1 MKKILQALH
10 IIILSSALLIFAF
23 VPQAMGQ
30 GEKTDQ
36 LHTPPV
42 GSPERKAIMDILREE
57 YKSGSG
63 IQVVFKVNYLK
74 VHHGWAWTNV
84 TPLGEGSKP
93 VGEDL
98 PALLHLENGKWV
110 NLDLVAIAEAL
121 DDPVGPNEPNAKYL
135 QAVQKKFPGVPADIF
150 PKPRK

>member
-1 MKKILQALH
+1 MKKILRALH
-10 IIILSSALLIFAF
+10 IIILSSALLIFGLAQLAF
-23 VPQAMGQ
+23 GQAPV
-30 GEKTDQ
+30 TDQ

-42 GSPERKAIMDILREE
+42 GSPERKAIMDVLREE

-74 VHHGWAWTNV
+74 VHNGWAWTNV
-84 TPLGEGSKP
+84 TPLGEDSKP

-98 PALLHLENGKWV
+98 PALLHLEKGKWV

-135 QAVQKKFPGVPADIF
+135 QAVQKKFPGVPADIL